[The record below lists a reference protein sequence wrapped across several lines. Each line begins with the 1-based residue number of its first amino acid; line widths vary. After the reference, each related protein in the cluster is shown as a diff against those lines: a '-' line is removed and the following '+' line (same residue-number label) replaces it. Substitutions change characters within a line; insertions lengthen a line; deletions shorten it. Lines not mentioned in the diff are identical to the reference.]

1 MGQSQREAPS
11 KGDCGDEQDGN
22 PSSTMKPTFPGG

>member
-22 PSSTMKPTFPGG
+22 PSSTMKRTPPGG